1 MINRPVTRPSNVK
14 SSDGLGPEIRVFE
27 LIETARWHEKKIIN
41 YGNKIKKKK
50 KLVQF
55 NGLSFRYLQTQFSG
69 TRHTRPVGYQKEQ
82 DDLLP

>member
-14 SSDGLGPEIRVFE
+14 SSDGLGSVPEIRVFG

-50 KLVQF
+50 ILF
-55 NGLSFRYLQTQFSG
+55 NLM
-69 TRHTRPVGYQKEQ
+69 
-82 DDLLP
+82 D